1 MLVMNVRRMIIGI
14 CVCIFLFSMF
24 QVIDYFYGSYENHRM
39 YAAVQET
46 YTDSLP
52 EDEMSHKNIEAQED
66 LLIRER
72 FLPLLEINEDTVG
85 WITVPNTPIDY
96 PVVQTKDNDYYLDHN
111 FQHFKSDAGSIFMD
125 FRNAPE
131 LSDRHSIIYG
141 HHMRDGSMFKGLLNY
156 QDEDFFENNRTITIQ
171 TLAQET
177 EWEVFSAYVTATDF
191 YYIVTDFSSDQDYL
205 DFLQLVQKK
214 SQIQP
219 NDVNFTHEDQLLTL
233 STCAYDFEDARFV
246 VHARKIN

>member
-1 MLVMNVRRMIIGI
+1 MNVRRIIIGI
-14 CVCIFLFSMF
+14 CVSILLFSMF
-24 QVIDYFYGSYENHRM
+24 HIVDYFYGSYENHRM

-46 YTDSLP
+46 YTDFLP
-52 EDEMSHKNIEAQED
+52 EDEMFHNNIEAQED
-66 LLIRER
+66 LLIREQ

-85 WITVPNTPIDY
+85 WITVLNTPIDY

-111 FQHFKSDAGSIFMD
+111 FQHSKSDAGSIFMD
-125 FRNAPE
+125 FRNAPD